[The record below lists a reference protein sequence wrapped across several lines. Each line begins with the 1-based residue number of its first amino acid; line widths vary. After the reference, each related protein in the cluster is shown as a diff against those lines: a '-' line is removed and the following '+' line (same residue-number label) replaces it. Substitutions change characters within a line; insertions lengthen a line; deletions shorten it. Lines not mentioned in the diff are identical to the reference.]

1 MIRKN
6 DAFIQYRV
14 FALALICFFIL
25 PVVDI
30 DACFRKPTPPPAW
43 VNTSLSDP
51 DYFIGIGSAPIIKK
65 QNDHIEKA
73 KNDALN
79 ELASEI
85 SVQIFSSN
93 VLVTIVNNDKI
104 KDEFNSLIRSRVTT
118 DIEGY
123 ELVDTYTDK
132 KNYWAY
138 YRLSKQKYY
147 EQQRQKRLAA
157 TQNAQ
162 ANYKLAIQSEKQI
175 DYKNALVYYAKTI
188 DAVKLYLNENIKA
201 EIDGVEVNLVVQS
214 FSRLSSILS
223 SLTLNAP
230 YSKLNVLFSQSIAPD
245 QLTYTLKDA
254 SGKPIAGF
262 PLAAY
267 YSERAIQTPVQT
279 TDVNGVVR
287 YSVPVVRSQKKEET
301 FRVSPDI
308 NSILLESSADF
319 TVRKAILEMPFQ
331 TLTMPVYI
339 RKPSIRFEVDE
350 KKYGIPSTE
359 NVLAKTFNNLSLA
372 SGYLT
377 GENTADY
384 ICSVET
390 DTKQLS
396 VTNGIYTCVL
406 TGSVVL
412 TDSKNNIKYTAQIA
426 PVKGMQLS
434 PEKAGTEAY
443 RLLQQQIGNRYF
455 REIEEAIA
463 K

>member
-6 DAFIQYRV
+6 DFFIQYQV
-14 FALALICFFIL
+14 FVLVLTCFFML
-25 PVVDI
+25 FAVDAG
-30 DACFRKPTPPPAW
+30 ACFRKPTPPAW
-43 VNTSLSDP
+43 VNTTLSDP

-65 QNDHIEKA
+65 QNDHVEKA

-123 ELVDTYTDK
+123 ELVETYSDK
-132 KNYWAY
+132 KIIWVY

-147 EQQRQKRLAA
+147 EQQRLKRLAA
-157 TQNAQ
+157 TQNGLS
-162 ANYKLAIQSEKQI
+162 NYKLAVQSEKQI

-188 DAVKLYLNENIKA
+188 DAVKLYLNENIKTVV
-201 EIDGVEVNLVVQS
+201 EGVEVNLVVKS
-214 FSRLSSILS
+214 FSRLASILS
-223 SLTLNAP
+223 SLTIEAQHKNLD
-230 YSKLNVLFSQSIAPD
+230 VLFSQKISPE
-245 QLTYTLKDA
+245 QLTYTLKNANDQ
-254 SGKPIAGF
+254 PIAGF
-262 PLAAY
+262 PLVAY
-267 YSERAIQTPVQT
+267 YSERAIQSPLQT
-279 TDVNGVVR
+279 TDMNGLVR
-287 YSVPVVRSQKKEET
+287 YSVPVVRSQKKEEA

-319 TVRKAILEMPFQ
+319 TVRKAILEIPYQ
-331 TLTMPVYI
+331 TLTIPVYI
-339 RKPSIRFEVDE
+339 RKPSIRFEIVERNQGMRSAD
-350 KKYGIPSTE
+350 
-359 NVLAKTFNNLSLA
+359 NVLAKTFSNLSIQ

-377 GENTADY
+377 GENAADY
-384 ICSVET
+384 ICFVEA
-390 DTKQLS
+390 DTKQIS
-396 VTNGIYTCVL
+396 FADGIYTCVL

-434 PEKAGTEAY
+434 PEKAGMEAY
-443 RLLQQQIGNRYF
+443 NVLQQQIATRYF
-455 REIEEAIA
+455 REIEEAIL